1 MNKPSLKVPTLKNW
15 YKTRKQKEEQQRN
28 LESSSLKMVTFV
40 VTLVAMAL
48 GMSFL
53 SLFPQ
58 PLPIL
63 LAVLVAFVTFKEPR
77 FGMPIG
83 GAIIGLGLMYHLAE
97 LYFISFLGSEQIRLG
112 FVVVWMALFV
122 VLPVIFH
129 RYKSALAIDFG
140 ILSVT
145 MLFFGSTYF
154 LAIPLIMASAVFFKK
169 YVSLSVVYYALISV
183 PLMIVQYFQYT
194 VAVIP
199 QSDWWNAPGSSP
211 PVFTS
216 LAPILSNINSSVSQ
230 FRLYDTSQVIYAI
243 AGQLTWKP
251 NFLGR
256 TMTAAFSQYLDSPP
270 GIIMFTVILVGLASA
285 VIFFTQILTKS
296 GLIGNGDRLFP
307 CFIATITA
315 AMFFVFLSALQFP
328 LAFTAD
334 VGVTTMLYGIFAT
347 LLFTLPTVFMDYTPK
362 ATATSTVVT
371 QKAQA
376 LLGQTASF

>member
-1 MNKPSLKVPTLKNW
+1 MNKPSLKVPNLKNW

-145 MLFFGSTYF
+145 MLFFWF
-154 LAIPLIMASAVFFKK
+154 NLFFGYPVDYGFSGILQKIREPK
-169 YVSLSVVYYALISV
+169 RRLLRFNFCPSNDCSIFSVHRRSY
-183 PLMIVQYFQYT
+183 
-194 VAVIP
+194 
-199 QSDWWNAPGSSP
+199 
-211 PVFTS
+211 
-216 LAPILSNINSSVSQ
+216 
-230 FRLYDTSQVIYAI
+230 
-243 AGQLTWKP
+243 
-251 NFLGR
+251 
-256 TMTAAFSQYLDSPP
+256 
-270 GIIMFTVILVGLASA
+270 
-285 VIFFTQILTKS
+285 
-296 GLIGNGDRLFP
+296 
-307 CFIATITA
+307 
-315 AMFFVFLSALQFP
+315 
-328 LAFTAD
+328 
-334 VGVTTMLYGIFAT
+334 
-347 LLFTLPTVFMDYTPK
+347 
-362 ATATSTVVT
+362 STV
-371 QKAQA
+371 
-376 LLGQTASF
+376 